1 MASME
6 FLNERISK
14 AEEKISKKENT
25 INKKTALIEKKTN
38 LLDTLND
45 AQERRWMEYDIN
57 HLEDDIERLRKEIAE
72 TRISLD
78 KYREQK
84 NAELE
89 KAASRNVPA
98 IVNFLDHW
106 KIRMFNYYNMGLEPC
121 YKMKDELKALVQN
134 LHNYRY
140 CTDEYEEALKPY
152 RIIKDEYDKKTCGT
166 FEDVEYINRWGRP
179 DKKRVKVTEGEWEYL
194 RPYDC
199 YDSYEQGTAKLN
211 ADLTQEANRKY
222 DFIIERV
229 NAICGKITDASG
241 LKVGAKGDLN
251 GNIIGERGTAHVQT
265 IGAGGYN
272 IQCFHFRTLVH
283 EVK

>member
-6 FLNERISK
+6 FLNERINK

-25 INKKTALIEKKTN
+25 IIKKTALIEKKQV
-38 LLDTLND
+38 LCDKEQD
-45 AQERRWMEYDIN
+45 ERERRWIQFDIE
-57 HLEDDIERLRKEIAE
+57 HLEDDIERLRKEIVE

-78 KYREQK
+78 KYIEQK
-84 NAELE
+84 NAEIE

-98 IVNFLDHW
+98 IINFLEKW
-106 KIRMFNYYNMGLEPC
+106 KNRMFNYYNMGLEPC
-121 YKMKDELKALVQN
+121 YKMKDELKALVLNMKQ
-134 LHNYRY
+134 YRY
-140 CTDEYEEALKPY
+140 CTDEYKEALKPY
-152 RIIKDEYDKKTCGT
+152 RLLKDEYDEKTCGT
-166 FEDVEYINRWGRP
+166 FEDVEFINRWGIP
-179 DKKRVKVTEGEWEYL
+179 DKKLVKVTEGEWEYL

-199 YDSYEQGTAKLN
+199 YDSYEQGKAKLN
-211 ADLTQEANRKY
+211 ADLRDEANRKY

-283 EVK
+283 EIK

>member
-1 MASME
+1 MASIE

-25 INKKTALIEKKTN
+25 ITKKTALIEKKLALIEKTA
-38 LLDTLND
+38 DEH
-45 AQERRWMEYDIN
+45 ERRWIDYDIR
-57 HLEDDIERLRKEIAE
+57 HLKEDIERGRKEIAE
-72 TRISLD
+72 IRNSLD
-78 KYREQK
+78 KYIAQK

-98 IVNFLDHW
+98 IVNFLENW
-106 KIRMFNYYNMGLEPC
+106 KRKMFDYYNIGLEPC
-121 YKMKDELKALVQN
+121 YKMKGELKALVLN
-134 LHNYRY
+134 LRNYRY

-152 RIIKDEYDKKTCGT
+152 RLLKDEYDEKTCGT
-166 FEDVEYINRWGRP
+166 FEDVEYINRYGRP

-199 YDSYEQGTAKLN
+199 YDSYEQGAAKLK
-211 ADLTQEANRKY
+211 ADLRDEANRKY

-229 NAICGKITDASG
+229 NAICGTITDASG

-251 GNIIGERGTAHVQT
+251 GNIVGERGTAHVQT